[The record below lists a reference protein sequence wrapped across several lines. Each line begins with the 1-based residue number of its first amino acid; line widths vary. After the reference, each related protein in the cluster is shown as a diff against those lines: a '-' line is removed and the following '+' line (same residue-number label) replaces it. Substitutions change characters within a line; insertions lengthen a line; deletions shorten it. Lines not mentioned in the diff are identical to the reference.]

1 MIESSLARKD
11 CVAVE
16 VLCKSC
22 IGAKSADLVRFVKRE
37 LASSLFIVRMRGMLI
52 VPIAFATLIED

>member
-1 MIESSLARKD
+1 MIESSLARKE

-16 VLCKSC
+16 VLFKSC

-52 VPIAFATLIED
+52 VPIAFATLMED